1 MLHSLNSLHLKRF
14 DNVCILLHRV
24 CAALSAFPSNDSAYD
39 TVWYKP
45 CMCVGYLGVQ
55 SNIWIISR
63 DPNCVGGCNRRSS
76 KSRAQSS
83 ANKGRFVY
91 KRTYSHSYTRTPTLA
106 NVFFLY
112 NSTIKF
118 IFNSGLTAA
127 WLVINVLCQVQFCR
141 SICYYVAKQLMCRKI
156 SLPSLGAAA
165 V

>member
-14 DNVCILLHRV
+14 DNVSILLHHV

-39 TVWYKP
+39 TVWYKS
-45 CMCVGYLGVQ
+45 CMCVGCLGVQ

-63 DPNCVGGCNRRSS
+63 DPNCGGGCNRRSS

-91 KRTYSHSYTRTPTLA
+91 KWTYSHSYTRTPTLA

-112 NSTIKF
+112 NSTITF

-127 WLVINVLCQVQFCR
+127 WPVINVLSSPV
-141 SICYYVAKQLMCRKI
+141 L
-156 SLPSLGAAA
+156 
-165 V
+165 